1 MQKNNTF
8 LGIDIGGTAA
18 KIGLVNS
25 DGEILE
31 MDSFSVSFDGYQ
43 TPIIETVIKN
53 TDAFL
58 KRLGISEKTLSGIG
72 VSATGQI
79 NVLEGTV
86 AGSAGHIAN
95 WLGTPVKTI
104 LEEHYHLP
112 VAVANDANCAVMG
125 EQWKGAARDSHNVIM
140 ITVGTGVGGGIIV
153 QDQLLSGSVGIAGEL
168 GHFTVQK
175 DGIPCTCGNRGCYE
189 RYASTTALVRRVKE
203 TSDFPSDVVIDG
215 RYIFRQAAEGNQKI
229 LCILE
234 EWIQDIAVG
243 LVGLIHIFNP
253 ETVIIGGGVSQQE
266 ELFIRL
272 LKEKILEKIM
282 PCFRENLHICAAEL
296 GNNAGLLGAVA
307 FLMQCENLK

>member
-18 KIGLVNS
+18 KIGIVNS

-43 TPIIETVIKN
+43 TPIIETVVKN

-58 KRLGISEKTLSGIG
+58 KRLGISEKTFSGIG

-112 VAVANDANCAVMG
+112 VTVANDANCAVMG

-153 QDQLLSGSVGIAGEL
+153 QDQLFSGSVGIAGEL

-175 DGIPCTCGNRGCYE
+175 DGIPCTCGNSDYRRRSQPEGRTVYPSAE
-189 RYASTTALVRRVKE
+189 RKNPGEDHALFSGKSSYLCCRAWKQRRAS
-203 TSDFPSDVVIDG
+203 G
-215 RYIFRQAAEGNQKI
+215 RSGI
-229 LCILE
+229 L
-234 EWIQDIAVG
+234 DAV
-243 LVGLIHIFNP
+243 
-253 ETVIIGGGVSQQE
+253 
-266 ELFIRL
+266 
-272 LKEKILEKIM
+272 
-282 PCFRENLHICAAEL
+282 
-296 GNNAGLLGAVA
+296 
-307 FLMQCENLK
+307 

>member
-1 MQKNNTF
+1 MQTDKIF

-25 DGEILE
+25 DGDILE
-31 MDSFSVSFDGYQ
+31 MDSFSVCFAGYQ
-43 TPIIETVIKN
+43 THIIETVVKN

-58 KRLGISEKTLSGIG
+58 KRISISVETLSGIG

-86 AGSAGHIAN
+86 AGSAGHIDN
-95 WLGTPVKTI
+95 WLGTPVRTI

-125 EQWKGAARDSHNVIM
+125 EQWKGAAKDSHNVIM

-168 GHFTVQK
+168 GHFSIKK
-175 DGIPCTCGNRGCYE
+175 DGIPCSCGNTGCYE
-189 RYASTTALVRRVKE
+189 SYASTTALVRRVKE
-203 TSDFPSDVVIDG
+203 LSDTSSDTDIDG

-229 LCILE
+229 LKILE

-243 LVGLIHIFNP
+243 LIGLIHIFNP
-253 ETVIIGGGVSQQE
+253 EIVIIGGGVSQQE
-266 ELFIRL
+266 ELFICP

-307 FLMQCENLK
+307 FLLQSENLR

>member
-1 MQKNNTF
+1 MQTNKIF

-25 DGEILE
+25 DGDILE

-43 TPIIETVIKN
+43 TPIIETVVKN
-53 TDAFL
+53 TDIFL
-58 KRLGISEKTLSGIG
+58 KRIGTSVENLSGIG

-79 NVLEGTV
+79 NVQEGTV

-104 LEEHYHLP
+104 LEEHYDLP
-112 VAVANDANCAVMG
+112 VTVANDANCAVMG
-125 EQWKGAARDSHNVIM
+125 EQWKGAAKDSRNVIM

-168 GHFTVQK
+168 GHFTIKK
-175 DGIPCTCGNRGCYE
+175 DGIPCSCGNTGCYE
-189 RYASTTALVRRVKE
+189 SYASTTALVRRVKE
-203 TSDFPSDVVIDG
+203 LSDTLSDTDIDG

-229 LCILE
+229 LKILD

-243 LVGLIHIFNP
+243 LIGLIHIFNP

-266 ELFIRL
+266 ELFICP
-272 LKEKILEKIM
+272 LKEKILKKVM

-307 FLMQCENLK
+307 FLKKHENLK